1 MKLSIEIL
9 LVSRASLFLLFYR
22 IGMLRQG
29 LLLLLIEAKTGLW

>member
-1 MKLSIEIL
+1 MKLSFDII
-9 LVSRASLFLLFYR
+9 FYR